1 MGQGME
7 VEIQKNNCYFLNSEF
22 SFNNTSIITIFSQED
37 LKTLPE
43 GSVSQNIDLGPR
55 YFLCYVEIFKIYFF
69 TIFYVLWH
77 KIKSRA

>member
-7 VEIQKNNCYFLNSEF
+7 VEIKKNNCYFLNSEF
-22 SFNNTSIITIFSQED
+22 SFNNTSIITNFLQED

-55 YFLCYVEIFKIYFF
+55 
-69 TIFYVLWH
+69 
-77 KIKSRA
+77 